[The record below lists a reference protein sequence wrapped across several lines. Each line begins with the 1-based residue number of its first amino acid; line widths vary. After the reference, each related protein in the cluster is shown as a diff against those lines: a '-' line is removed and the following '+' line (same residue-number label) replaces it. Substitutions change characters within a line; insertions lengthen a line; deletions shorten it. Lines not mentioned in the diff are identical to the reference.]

1 MLNLIWEF
9 HMRFILPILL
19 IFIIQGCSKKQS
31 SITLPANTNISATKS
46 ISEKELFQKSYAEL
60 SRVAYSI
67 HNEKAT
73 LDEFKEFVGIMKH
86 YVSDY
91 ANVIETSSYFTQA
104 LRILP
109 IPYAGEVANA
119 TRIISTSLVTLNET
133 AAALEQ
139 YQNSSSNFLNGFAQL
154 KQKATLPALEQ
165 LSRYADNI
173 LIVNAL
179 ELQANMKKMGK
190 TTENLLYVNR
200 LISDASNSTS
210 SFFDSVKNFVG
221 MSPTQREK
229 GLVKDSDNLFKSKL
243 YQLNK
248 HISVLKNSAS
258 INRQSIAKSRVI
270 SDLAVEVSRRRQ

>member
-1 MLNLIWEF
+1 
-9 HMRFILPILL
+9 MRFILSILL
-19 IFIIQGCSKKQS
+19 ILAINACSEKQS
-31 SITLPANTNISATKS
+31 SISLPANTTISATKS

-60 SRVAYSI
+60 SRVAHSI

-133 AAALEQ
+133 ASSLEQ
-139 YQNSSSNFLNGFAQL
+139 YQKSSSNFLNGFNQL
-154 KQKATLPALEQ
+154 KQKATLPALEK
-165 LSRYADNI
+165 LSRYADDV

-179 ELQANMKKMGK
+179 NLQANMKEMGK
-190 TTENLLYVNR
+190 TTENLLYVNT

-210 SFFDSVKNFVG
+210 SFFDSVKDFVG
-221 MSPTQREK
+221 ITPTQREK
-229 GLVKDSDNLFKSKL
+229 ETVKDSDNLFKAKL
-243 YQLNK
+243 SQLNK
-248 HISVLKNSAS
+248 HISILKNSAS

-270 SDLAVEVSRRRQ
+270 SDLAVEVSRRR

>member
-1 MLNLIWEF
+1 
-9 HMRFILPILL
+9 MRFIVPILL
-19 IFIIQGCSKKQS
+19 IFITQGCVDKQS
-31 SITLPANTNISATKS
+31 SITLPTSTPISATKS
-46 ISEKELFQKSYAEL
+46 ISEKELFQKSYSEL
-60 SRVAYSI
+60 SLVAKSI
-67 HNEKAT
+67 KNEKAT

-133 AAALEQ
+133 ASTLEQ
-139 YQNSSSNFLNGFAQL
+139 YQNSSSNFLNGFNQL
-154 KQKATLPALEQ
+154 KRKATLPALEK
-165 LSRYADNI
+165 LSRYADDV

-190 TTENLLYVNR
+190 TTENLLYINT

-210 SFFDSVKNFVG
+210 SFFDSIKNFVG
-221 MSPTQREK
+221 MTPTQREK
-229 GLVKDSDNLFKSKL
+229 ELVKDSDNLLKSKL
-243 YQLNK
+243 FQLNK
-248 HISVLKNSAS
+248 HISILKNSAT

-270 SDLAVEVSRRRQ
+270 SDLAVEVSRRRR

>member
-1 MLNLIWEF
+1 
-9 HMRFILPILL
+9 
-19 IFIIQGCSKKQS
+19 
-31 SITLPANTNISATKS
+31 
-46 ISEKELFQKSYAEL
+46 
-60 SRVAYSI
+60 
-67 HNEKAT
+67 
-73 LDEFKEFVGIMKH
+73 
-86 YVSDY
+86 
-91 ANVIETSSYFTQA
+91 
-104 LRILP
+104 
-109 IPYAGEVANA
+109 
-119 TRIISTSLVTLNET
+119 
-133 AAALEQ
+133 
-139 YQNSSSNFLNGFAQL
+139 
-154 KQKATLPALEQ
+154 
-165 LSRYADNI
+165 
-173 LIVNAL
+173 
-179 ELQANMKKMGK
+179 MGK